1 VKTIAFAFLTFALA
15 APSAAAD
22 PQQQPDQT
30 HRYEKP
36 KKPHLICR
44 RDDTTGSRMARNIC
58 KTAEEWAGTT
68 VESDQNKLGTVT
80 RGQAGGSGV
89 VATPE

>member
-1 VKTIAFAFLTFALA
+1 MKTIAFALLTLALA
-15 APSAAAD
+15 APAAAAD
-22 PQQQPDQT
+22 SQQSDQT

-44 RDDTTGSRMARNIC
+44 REEDTGSRMSKSIC

-68 VESDQNKLGTVT
+68 VESDQNKLGSMVH
-80 RGQAGGSGV
+80 GQAGGSGQS
-89 VATPE
+89 TLPQ